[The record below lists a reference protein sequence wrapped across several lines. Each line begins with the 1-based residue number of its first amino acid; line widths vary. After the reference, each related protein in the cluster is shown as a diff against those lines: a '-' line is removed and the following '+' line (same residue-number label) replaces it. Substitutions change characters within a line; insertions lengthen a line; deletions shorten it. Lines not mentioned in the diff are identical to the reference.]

1 MNLYVAPCGLFAVF
15 IEISGSL
22 GARPAWSVKNCNG
35 EVVFDAPY
43 VQIIWTP
50 GRKLKTAWEQHNH
63 DPRDRQ
69 SAQPSQGTTED

>member
-15 IEISGSL
+15 IEISGGL

-35 EVVFDAPY
+35 EVVIDAPY
-43 VQIIWTP
+43 MQVIWTP
-50 GRKLKTAWEQHNH
+50 GRKLKTAQGPGY

-69 SAQPSQGTTED
+69 SAQHPKGVAED